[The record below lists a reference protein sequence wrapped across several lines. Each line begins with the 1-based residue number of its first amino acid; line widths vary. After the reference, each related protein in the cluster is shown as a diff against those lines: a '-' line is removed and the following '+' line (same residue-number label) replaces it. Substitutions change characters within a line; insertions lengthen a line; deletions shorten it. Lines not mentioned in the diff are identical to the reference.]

1 MNKKPPEITD
11 EFREKLLKTRD
22 YYIEFSDYKPPAPK
36 EIEKLKKTLEAMVE
50 HLNHQQTLCFF
61 YNALES
67 QGKEG
72 IVDFLENMPYATE
85 VLLNAVTHAERDET
99 RGRAPLPLWQYQ
111 ISRQLI
117 KHYLD
122 YKEKEK
128 EEKGLRS
135 YYAFDRA
142 DEPAN
147 EFTKWFHSTAISIF
161 PEMTNSN
168 CKTLLLKLL

>member
-11 EFREKLLKTRD
+11 EFREKLLKTKG

-36 EIEKLKKTLEAMVE
+36 EISKLKKTLEAMVE

-67 QGKEG
+67 QGNEG

-85 VLLNAVTHAERDET
+85 VLLNAVTYAEQDET

-111 ISRQLI
+111 ISRELI
-117 KHYLD
+117 EHYLVNTN
-122 YKEKEK
+122 EKEV
-128 EEKGLRS
+128 RS